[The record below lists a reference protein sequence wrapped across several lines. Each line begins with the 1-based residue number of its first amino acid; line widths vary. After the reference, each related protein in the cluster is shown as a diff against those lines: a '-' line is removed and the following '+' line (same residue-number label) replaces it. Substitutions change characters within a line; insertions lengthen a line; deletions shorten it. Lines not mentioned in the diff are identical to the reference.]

1 MATATTLSPTD
12 LIERLTWRYAV
23 KDFDAGRR
31 IPHDDWAMLERAL
44 VLSPSSYGLQPWRFL
59 VITDEAVRRELL
71 TVSAGQRKVV
81 ESSHLVVFA
90 ARTTITVQDIRRWI
104 DRLGE
109 VRKLPRA
116 ELDKQYATMVGD
128 LVEGPRAATAG
139 EWAKR
144 QVYLALGVFL
154 TSAATIGIDACPMEG
169 FDPAGYDRILKLP
182 EKGYTTA
189 VIATAGYRNANDRTA
204 GAPKVRFPDDEVVEE
219 V

>member
-1 MATATTLSPTD
+1 MASTTILSPAD
-12 LIERLTWRYAV
+12 LLERLGWRYAV
-23 KDFDAGRR
+23 KTFDATRR

-44 VLSPSSYGLQPWRFL
+44 VLSPSSYGLQPWKFL

-71 TVSAGQRKVV
+71 TVSYGQRKVV

-90 ARTTITVQDIRRWI
+90 ARTSITAQDVRRWV
-104 DRLGE
+104 DRVGE

-116 ELDKQYATMVGD
+116 ELDRMQATMTGD
-128 LVEGPRAATAG
+128 LVTGPRAGQAA

-154 TSAATIGIDACPMEG
+154 TSAAAVGIDACPMEG

-182 EKGYTTA
+182 DKGYAAT
-189 VIATAGYRNANDRTA
+189 VVATAGYRSPADRTA
-204 GAPKVRFPDDEVVEE
+204 LDQKVRFPDDEVVEE